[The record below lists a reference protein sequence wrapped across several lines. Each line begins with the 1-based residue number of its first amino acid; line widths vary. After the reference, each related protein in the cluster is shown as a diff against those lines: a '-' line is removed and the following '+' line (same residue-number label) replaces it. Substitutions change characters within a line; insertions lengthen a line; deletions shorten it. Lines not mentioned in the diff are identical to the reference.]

1 MMVPGAGLEPARSK
15 ERGILNTVKIVS
27 FSLWQYHLV
36 YIYVNKISRLTPYS
50 QKKYHLV
57 YGNLHHIWLLY
68 GYYFGE

>member
-1 MMVPGAGLEPARSK
+1 MS
-15 ERGILNTVKIVS
+15 TVKII
-27 FSLWQYHLV
+27 SLSLPQYHLI
-36 YIYVNKISRLTPYS
+36 YIYANKINHLTIYL